1 MYIGTQDLL
10 KQYDAYLL
18 EHGYQIEELVN
29 LASDALLNH
38 FTKYNQLA
46 ILIGPGNNGADGYSL
61 GLKLEKLGKHV
72 DYYYSGDI
80 GKVSQANRYYRDQCE
95 EDHLIYVDEDNINSI
110 NWNNYDCIVDG

>member
-38 FTKYNQLA
+38 FTKYNRFA
-46 ILIGPGNNGADGYSL
+46 ILIGPG
-61 GLKLEKLGKHV
+61 E
-72 DYYYSGDI
+72 
-80 GKVSQANRYYRDQCE
+80 
-95 EDHLIYVDEDNINSI
+95 
-110 NWNNYDCIVDG
+110 

>member
-38 FTKYNQLA
+38 FTKYNRFA

-61 GLKLEKLGKHV
+61 GLKLEKLGKQV
-72 DYYYSGDI
+72 NYYYSGDI

-95 EDHLIYVDEDNINSI
+95 ENHLI
-110 NWNNYDCIVDG
+110 